1 MNVDDYLTKV
11 QQQEITTIIA
21 ERCRRFRSFEKQF
34 DSLFFEPYT
43 VMRHKH
49 TLTSAVLSGF
59 APNAFNIDGIT
70 SETVNYGLQDK
81 LAQPELKTQNA
92 VFQIYSNGSD
102 LKGNLIKRRCEA
114 LNGEDSCGQIFFL
127 IVFYATGKGELKQ
140 IEACFLN
147 AEAQITERQTIYSI
161 PSIKSMAG

>member
-1 MNVDDYLTKV
+1 MNIDDYLTKT
-11 QQQEITTIIA
+11 QQQQIA
-21 ERCRRFRSFEKQF
+21 AVIGERCRRFRSFEKQF
-34 DSLFFEPYT
+34 YALFFEPYT

-59 APNAFNIDGIT
+59 APNALKIDGIT

-102 LKGNLIKRRCEA
+102 LKGNLIQKRCQEF
-114 LNGEDSCGQIFFL
+114 NGKDACGPIFFL
-127 IVFYATGKGELKQ
+127 IVFYATGKGELKR
-140 IEACFLN
+140 IEACFLD